1 MIKSN
6 LANYVFHRFTWL
18 KKKISVFHKD
28 LTDLKPDFYIFT
40 FLT

>member
-6 LANYVFHRFTWL
+6 LANYVFHHFTWL
-18 KKKISVFHKD
+18 KKNSVFHKD